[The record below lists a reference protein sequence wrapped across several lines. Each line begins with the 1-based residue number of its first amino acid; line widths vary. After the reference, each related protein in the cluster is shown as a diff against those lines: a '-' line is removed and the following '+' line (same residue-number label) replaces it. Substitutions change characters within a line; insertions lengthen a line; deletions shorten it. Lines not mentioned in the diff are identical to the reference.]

1 MRSSVDSCCGTSGAL
16 DIAKSLFDRTSPSIW
31 RSGLVTLIPRMRAK
45 AWSIWWF
52 YAKSCARQMSYRQCL
67 SGIGKLSVHAKDFKE
82 TSKEEKTTPQPWQ
95 EQEPRESCAT
105 GLNSAFVKE
114 KKKMHWNGWGIANQ
128 MRDLWNSSSILS
140 RILLV
145 RGRDRN
151 WKELTARLRP
161 RKRNIVFQSPEG
173 WAMWMKMLGSHG
185 ARLWKRPFSSLG
197 SVRSF
202 SSFSVVPNWYL
213 DPV

>member
-16 DIAKSLFDRTSPSIW
+16 DIAKSIFDRTSPSIW

-67 SGIGKLSVHAKDFKE
+67 SGIGKLSVHAKDFKD

-105 GLNSAFVKE
+105 GKE
-114 KKKMHWNGWGIANQ
+114 KDALKWLGYCEPDERPMEFFFAIA
-128 MRDLWNSSSILS
+128 WI
-140 RILLV
+140 
-145 RGRDRN
+145 RDRPIRICLLAWLQN
-151 WKELTARLRP
+151 
-161 RKRNIVFQSPEG
+161 S
-173 WAMWMKMLGSHG
+173 
-185 ARLWKRPFSSLG
+185 
-197 SVRSF
+197 
-202 SSFSVVPNWYL
+202 
-213 DPV
+213 